1 MILKKE
7 KTDMRRCIHAALLS
21 APLVLAGCEDDGKY
35 PVSGEDC
42 SAEDPVLTLD
52 ASDCMPVPAS
62 GGGF

>member
-1 MILKKE
+1 
-7 KTDMRRCIHAALLS
+7 MRRCIHAALLS